1 MRVKKNSKQIY
12 TANQKTSFSILIHV
26 IVYLVKKRNIMHPGF
41 TIKQICSVETERQ
54 SQLQNLKQWLV
65 DR

>member
-1 MRVKKNSKQIY
+1 MRVKTNSKQIY

-26 IVYLVKKRNIMHPGF
+26 IVKKRNIMHPGF